1 MGKVREYSVPNE
13 LKVLSTQDVNQLVE
27 TICCND
33 DQKCAYR
40 ECQQCSQKKVP
51 LQNHDPGQKWK
62 KWITRRVERPN
73 KKESSEDK
81 TTAVSVTLKEEQ
93 QCSLCSLSALI
104 DDFQE
109 QIAKIVRHLFN
120 IKHQYKAL
128 RTLRENSKDS
138 EVVIHIGFSENF
150 NCKYDKEILSVHFGA
165 SQILITLHTG

>member
-13 LKVLSTQDVNQLVE
+13 LKVLSTHVNQLVE

-93 QCSLCSLSALI
+93 QCSLSALI
-104 DDFQE
+104 DDFQG
-109 QIAKIVRHLFN
+109 QIAKIARHLFN

-128 RTLRENSKDS
+128 RTLMENSKDS

-150 NCKYDKEILSVHFGA
+150 NCKYDKEIQSVHFWA